1 MAVSALALAVAC
13 TTGNAPTEPEIAD
26 VQLAGGMP
34 DAAPAESTPA
44 ESTPAE
50 STPAESTPKP
60 APKPKPKPKAKPAQP
75 VTAPEPEPV
84 KPEPPVATPEPPKP
98 LSADEIV
105 PILGKKVLGPAGE
118 DLGRV
123 VNVLVDE
130 AGRTRAAVIDF
141 GGFLGVGSRKI
152 AVAWDQLT
160 FKPGTGDR
168 QLVLNMAREQIQGA
182 REYKERTADQVD
194 VATPATAG
202 QTPAAKPSN

>member
-1 MAVSALALAVAC
+1 MNVSRRRLCVTLPVVALALAC
-13 TTGNAPTEPEIAD
+13 TTGIVGTEPD
-26 VQLAGGMP
+26 LAGVQVADGMP
-34 DAAPAESTPA
+34 DAV
-44 ESTPAE
+44 
-50 STPAESTPKP
+50 PAESTPKP

-75 VTAPEPEPV
+75 ATAPEPA
-84 KPEPPVATPEPPKP
+84 KPEPALAAAEPPKP
-98 LSADEIV
+98 LSADEVV

-123 VNVLVDE
+123 VNVLVDQ

-160 FKPGTGDR
+160 VKPGTGDR
-168 QLVLNMAREQIQGA
+168 PLVLNMTREQIQGA

-194 VATPATAG
+194 VATPPTPG
-202 QTPAAKPSN
+202 QTPAKPSN

>member
-1 MAVSALALAVAC
+1 MKPSRRRLCMIVLVALAVAC
-13 TTGNAPTEPEIAD
+13 TTIEPD
-26 VQLAGGMP
+26 LAGVRRADGTREAVP
-34 DAAPAESTPA
+34 T
-44 ESTPAE
+44 
-50 STPAESTPKP
+50 ESTPKP
-60 APKPKPKPKAKPAQP
+60 APKPKHKPKPVQPAR
-75 VTAPEPEPV
+75 VSEPA
-84 KPEPPVATPEPPKP
+84 KPEPPLAASEPPKP

-105 PILGKKVLGPAGE
+105 PVLGKKVLGPVGE

-160 FKPGTGDR
+160 FKPGSGDR
-168 QLVLNMAREQIQGA
+168 SLVLNMTREQIQGA

-194 VATPATAG
+194 VATPPIPG
-202 QTPAAKPSN
+202 QIPAKPSN

>member
-1 MAVSALALAVAC
+1 MNVSRRRLCMTLPVVALALAC
-13 TTGNAPTEPEIAD
+13 TTGIVGTEPD
-26 VQLAGGMP
+26 LAGVQVADGMP
-34 DAAPAESTPA
+34 DAVPAEA
-44 ESTPAE
+44 
-50 STPAESTPKP
+50 TPKP
-60 APKPKPKPKAKPAQP
+60 APKPKPKPKPKPAQP
-75 VTAPEPEPV
+75 ATAPEPA
-84 KPEPPVATPEPPKP
+84 KPEPPLAAPEPPKP

-123 VNVLVDE
+123 VNVLVDQ

-168 QLVLNMAREQIQGA
+168 PLILNMTREQIQGA
-182 REYKERTADQVD
+182 REYKERTTDQVD
-194 VATPATAG
+194 VATPPTPG
-202 QTPAAKPSN
+202 QTPAKPSN

>member
-34 DAAPAESTPA
+34 DAAPAESA
-44 ESTPAE
+44 
-50 STPAESTPKP
+50 PAESTPKP

-84 KPEPPVATPEPPKP
+84 KPEPPVAAPEPPKP

-123 VNVLVDE
+123 ANVLVDE

-168 QLVLNMAREQIQGA
+168 QLVLNMTREQIQGA

>member
-34 DAAPAESTPA
+34 DAAPAESA
-44 ESTPAE
+44 
-50 STPAESTPKP
+50 PAESTPKP

-84 KPEPPVATPEPPKP
+84 KPEPPVAAPEPPKP

-168 QLVLNMAREQIQGA
+168 QLVLNMTREQIQGA

>member
-1 MAVSALALAVAC
+1 MKVSRRRWCTAAFAVALAVAC
-13 TTGNAPTEPEIAD
+13 TTRNVPTEPD
-26 VQLAGGMP
+26 LASVELGDGMP
-34 DAAPAESTPA
+34 DAA
-44 ESTPAE
+44 
-50 STPAESTPKP
+50 PAESTPKP

-75 VTAPEPEPV
+75 VTAPEPAN
-84 KPEPPVATPEPPKP
+84 PEPQVAAPEPPKP
-98 LSADEIV
+98 LNADEIV

-123 VNVLVDE
+123 VNVLVDQ

-160 FKPGTGDR
+160 FKPGAGDR
-168 QLVLNMAREQIQGA
+168 QLVLNMTREQIQGA
-182 REYKERTADQVD
+182 REYKERAADQVD

>member
-1 MAVSALALAVAC
+1 MNVSRRWLCMTVPAVTFALAC
-13 TTGNAPTEPEIAD
+13 TTRTVETEPDLTGVQVAD
-26 VQLAGGMP
+26 GMP
-34 DAAPAESTPA
+34 DAVSAEPTS
-44 ESTPAE
+44 
-50 STPAESTPKP
+50 KP
-60 APKPKPKPKAKPAQP
+60 APKPKPKPKPAQP
-75 VTAPEPEPV
+75 ATAAEPA
-84 KPEPPVATPEPPKP
+84 KPEPPLAAPEPPKP

-123 VNVLVDE
+123 VNVLVDQ

-160 FKPGTGDR
+160 FKPGSGDR
-168 QLVLNMAREQIQGA
+168 PLVLSMTREQIQGA

-194 VATPATAG
+194 VAAPPTPG
-202 QTPAAKPSN
+202 QAPAAKPSN